1 MGRTVTVSS
10 NLIRWGGLAAMGG
23 GVLWMVVFTLFTL
36 RPSGPGVAPPY
47 RSFEGLYLPNLVSV
61 VLIAAGIVALHA
73 TMRSL
78 YGRLGTAGFVLA
90 LVGAAVLVISGA
102 SWPWELIGAIAVLLG
117 SLLMGG
123 AVLVANAPLRWGA
136 IALVVG
142 SLVFFLYN
150 TETARAWAAL
160 PYGAAWVVVGYLL
173 WSGGGEVPQQRPAR
187 VR

>member
-1 MGRTVTVSS
+1 M
-10 NLIRWGGLAAMGG
+10 AMVG
-23 GVLWMVVFTLFTL
+23 GVLWMVVFTLYAL
-36 RPSGPGVAPPY
+36 RPSGPGVTPPY
-47 RSFEGLYLPNLVSV
+47 RSFEALYLPNLVSV
-61 VLIAAGIVALHA
+61 VLIVAGIVALH
-73 TMRSL
+73 TRLRSH
-78 YGRLGTAGFVLA
+78 YGKLGTAGFILA
-90 LVGAAVLVISGA
+90 LVGASLLVVSGA

-117 SLLMGG
+117 SLLMGV

-150 TETARAWAAL
+150 TETARAWFAL

-173 WSGGGEVPQQRPAR
+173 WSGGGEVTQQRPTR

>member
-1 MGRTVTVSS
+1 MSS
-10 NLIRWGGLAAMGG
+10 GFIRWAGLAAMLG
-23 GVLWMVVFTLFTL
+23 GVLWIVVFTLYAL
-36 RPSGPGVAPPY
+36 RPSGPGVTPPY

-61 VLIAAGIVALHA
+61 VLIVARIVALHSRL
-73 TMRSL
+73 RSL
-78 YGRLGTAGFVLA
+78 YGRLGTAGFILA

-102 SWPWELIGAIAVLLG
+102 SWPWELVGAIALLLG
-117 SLLMGG
+117 SLLMGV
-123 AVLVANAPLRWGA
+123 AALVVKAPLRWGA

-150 TETARAWAAL
+150 TETTRVWFAL

-173 WSGGGEVPQQRPAR
+173 WSGGAEAARQPSR

>member
-1 MGRTVTVSS
+1 MSS
-10 NLIRWGGLAAMGG
+10 GFIRWAGLAAMLG
-23 GVLWMVVFTLFTL
+23 GVLWIVVFTLYAL
-36 RPSGPGVAPPY
+36 RPSGPAVTPPY

-61 VLIAAGIVALHA
+61 VLIVAGIVALHSRL
-73 TMRSL
+73 RSL
-78 YGRLGTAGFVLA
+78 YGRLGTAGFILA

-102 SWPWELIGAIAVLLG
+102 SWPWELVGAIALLLG
-117 SLLMGG
+117 SLLMGV
-123 AVLVANAPLRWGA
+123 AALVVNAPLRWGA

-150 TETARAWAAL
+150 TETARVWFAL

-173 WSGGGEVPQQRPAR
+173 WSGGAEAARQPSR